1 MLSRYDV
8 DLSFYQRTC
17 QPRAAWETA
26 KRSSSTKADNFGI
39 GDGECDRK
47 VRLDDLAGSLD
58 LGLERTKYHG
68 AIIAS

>member
-1 MLSRYDV
+1 L
-8 DLSFYQRTC
+8 L
-17 QPRAAWETA
+17 PKNWPAACRLGDSKA
-26 KRSSSTKADNFGI
+26 VVQHLKADNFAI